1 MRWDGKKEFNLGI
14 RTGSGLRAGM
24 VEGKRVRQ
32 SS

>member
-1 MRWDGKKEFNLGI
+1 MRWDGKEGFNLGI
-14 RTGSGLRAGM
+14 RTGSGLWTAR